1 MHLYKNILR
10 RSPKWN
16 PRGTELQWTTQCVK
30 VSEAQEQ
37 NWVCYVDK
45 WRRWRLREAT
55 LSVGI
60 RTCLECRKGAM
71 LFSKS
76 LNNQGTLSYVSLLLM
91 DCILSFPYSYVEI
104 LMPRTANVTVFEDRV
119 SEEEIKLDEVI
130 GVGSNSR
137 ALYEDKILDFPGGSV
152 S

>member
-1 MHLYKNILR
+1 
-10 RSPKWN
+10 
-16 PRGTELQWTTQCVK
+16 
-30 VSEAQEQ
+30 
-37 NWVCYVDK
+37 
-45 WRRWRLREAT
+45 
-55 LSVGI
+55 
-60 RTCLECRKGAM
+60 M

-119 SEEEIKLDEVI
+119 SKEEIKLDEVI

>member
-1 MHLYKNILR
+1 
-10 RSPKWN
+10 
-16 PRGTELQWTTQCVK
+16 
-30 VSEAQEQ
+30 
-37 NWVCYVDK
+37 
-45 WRRWRLREAT
+45 
-55 LSVGI
+55 
-60 RTCLECRKGAM
+60 M

-76 LNNQGTLSYVSLLLM
+76 LNNQGTLSYASLLLM